1 MVITIDGPAG
11 AGKSTVAARLA
22 DRLGF
27 QYLDTG
33 AMYRAAT
40 LAALRRGVDMDAAGE
55 VAAVVRDVRIR
66 FDGGRVL
73 CDSEDVTDEIRTPRV
88 TRNIYHV
95 ADEPAAREELVEQQ
109 RQIAE
114 EQDLVTEGRDQG
126 TDAFPD
132 AEVKFYL
139 DASLEERARRRHQ
152 DLVEAGHDV
161 SFEEV
166 KDEVARRDRQDNS
179 RPVGALR
186 RTDEMIVVDSTEL
199 SIQEVVER
207 MAREVES
214 RSGGRRS

>member
-33 AMYRAAT
+33 AIYRAAT
-40 LAALRRGVDMDAAGE
+40 LAALRREADMEDPAAMAGVA
-55 VAAVVRDVRIR
+55 RDVRIQ

-73 CDSEDVTDEIRTPRV
+73 CNGEDVTEEIRTPRV

-95 ADEPAAREELVEQQ
+95 ADEPAVRKELIEKQ

-114 EQDLVTEGRDQG
+114 GQDLVTEGRDQG

-139 DASLEERARRRHQ
+139 DASLDERARRRHQ
-152 DLVEAGHDV
+152 DLVDAGHDV
-161 SFEEV
+161 TFSEV
-166 KDEVARRDRQDNS
+166 KDEVARRDEQDNS

-199 SIQEVVER
+199 SIGEVVER
-207 MAREVES
+207 MASEVES
-214 RSGGRRS
+214 RWGERRP